1 MVMKYS
7 SEDQKV
13 INKWLT
19 SVGAKHLVDEEFFE
33 YREGQLLEIA
43 KSGVDS
49 LLTWD
54 EWQHLQTMMD
64 MEIPLKMSIR
74 FVGILWENDIE
85 VLEMN
90 TDKSKEYEEKWRKN
104 ISATTNDFIWDE
116 ETGKTKVSDNEK
128 VIVGGMIT
136 DKTIKYTKNNKTMA
150 FLTLEDLLGTVEVI
164 VFPRDYERYHTYLNV
179 DEKIFVSGH
188 ANVEEDKN
196 GKIICEKIYG
206 FDDTKKELWMQFA
219 TKEEYQ
225 QMEQKLFRMLLS
237 SDGNDQVVIYLSKE
251 KAIKR
256 LANNRNVHIEPQ
268 LLENLRECFGE
279 DNVKVVEKPIE
290 NRTKRD

>member
-1 MVMKYS
+1 
-7 SEDQKV
+7 
-13 INKWLT
+13 
-19 SVGAKHLVDEEFFE
+19 
-33 YREGQLLEIA
+33 
-43 KSGVDS
+43 
-49 LLTWD
+49 
-54 EWQHLQTMMD
+54 
-64 MEIPLKMSIR
+64 
-74 FVGILWENDIE
+74 
-85 VLEMN
+85 
-90 TDKSKEYEEKWRKN
+90 
-104 ISATTNDFIWDE
+104 
-116 ETGKTKVSDNEK
+116 
-128 VIVGGMIT
+128 MIT

-179 DEKIFVSGH
+179 DEKIFVNGH

>member
-1 MVMKYS
+1 MTLQMRKQSTILKS
-7 SEDQKV
+7 SC
-13 INKWLT
+13 
-19 SVGAKHLVDEEFFE
+19 
-33 YREGQLLEIA
+33 R
-43 KSGVDS
+43 
-49 LLTWD
+49 
-54 EWQHLQTMMD
+54 M
-64 MEIPLKMSIR
+64 
-74 FVGILWENDIE
+74 WENIPKETLLGFEKE
-85 VLEMN
+85 VLGVYISGHPLE
-90 TDKSKEYEEKWRKN
+90 EYEEKWREN
-104 ISATTNDFIWDE
+104 INATTNDFIWDE

-225 QMEQKLFRMLLS
+225 QMEQKLFQMLLS

-256 LANNRNVHIEPQ
+256 LANNRNVHIDGS
-268 LLENLRECFGE
+268 F
-279 DNVKVVEKPIE
+279 
-290 NRTKRD
+290 

>member
-1 MVMKYS
+1 M
-7 SEDQKV
+7 
-13 INKWLT
+13 
-19 SVGAKHLVDEEFFE
+19 
-33 YREGQLLEIA
+33 
-43 KSGVDS
+43 
-49 LLTWD
+49 
-54 EWQHLQTMMD
+54 
-64 MEIPLKMSIR
+64 
-74 FVGILWENDIE
+74 
-85 VLEMN
+85 
-90 TDKSKEYEEKWRKN
+90 
-104 ISATTNDFIWDE
+104 
-116 ETGKTKVSDNEK
+116 SDNEK

-206 FDDTKKELWMQFA
+206 FDDTKKNCGCSLPPKKSISRWNKNYSGCFFLLTAM
-219 TKEEYQ
+219 T
-225 QMEQKLFRMLLS
+225 RLS
-237 SDGNDQVVIYLSKE
+237 SIFPK
-251 KAIKR
+251 KR
-256 LANNRNVHIEPQ
+256 RSSCLANNRNVHIEPQ

>member
-1 MVMKYS
+1 M
-7 SEDQKV
+7 
-13 INKWLT
+13 
-19 SVGAKHLVDEEFFE
+19 
-33 YREGQLLEIA
+33 
-43 KSGVDS
+43 
-49 LLTWD
+49 
-54 EWQHLQTMMD
+54 
-64 MEIPLKMSIR
+64 
-74 FVGILWENDIE
+74 
-85 VLEMN
+85 
-90 TDKSKEYEEKWRKN
+90 
-104 ISATTNDFIWDE
+104 
-116 ETGKTKVSDNEK
+116 
-128 VIVGGMIT
+128 
-136 DKTIKYTKNNKTMA
+136 
-150 FLTLEDLLGTVEVI
+150 
-164 VFPRDYERYHTYLNV
+164 
-179 DEKIFVSGH
+179 
-188 ANVEEDKN
+188 EEDKN